1 MKKTG
6 KYANRQQIN
15 NSTESILKI
24 IKPGDVITQTGKS
37 PWWQFWRL
45 AVYWSIRFYQYK
57 LFGKHANTRDVHAMI
72 FLDEDNTFSVELPRA
87 TMKPLQEYCLT
98 DFSIYRL
105 QLKELD
111 TEDVKLMKKIARNL
125 VGQNYDLGQIL
136 DIAINFLMGYEHQ
149 RKLKFFDLG
158 ARKKICS
165 VGVRVLFEK
174 LYQER
179 LKQPNAPDRKWLFE
193 TLNSQKWS
201 KKFVKNYNGTDV
213 EATAP
218 AHFTNSDFFANEFK
232 LIAQFKQGNL
242 VNA

>member
-6 KYANRQQIN
+6 KYANRQLIN
-15 NSTESILKI
+15 NTSETILKI
-24 IKPGDVITQTGKS
+24 IKPGDVITQAGKS

-57 LFGKHANTRDVHAMI
+57 LFGRHANMRDVHAMI

-105 QLKELD
+105 QLKELNAHD
-111 TEDVKLMKKIARNL
+111 IEVIKKTARNL
-125 VGQNYDLGQIL
+125 VGQNYDLGQVL

-174 LYQER
+174 LYQEK
-179 LKQPNAPDRKWLFE
+179 LKQPDAPDKKWLFE
-193 TLNSQKWS
+193 TLNTEKWPQKIIQ
-201 KKFVKNYNGTDV
+201 NYNGTDI
-213 EATAP
+213 EATSP
-218 AHFTNSDFFANEFK
+218 AHFTNTDYFANEFK
-232 LIAQFKQGNL
+232 LIARFNGGKQ
-242 VNA
+242 VA